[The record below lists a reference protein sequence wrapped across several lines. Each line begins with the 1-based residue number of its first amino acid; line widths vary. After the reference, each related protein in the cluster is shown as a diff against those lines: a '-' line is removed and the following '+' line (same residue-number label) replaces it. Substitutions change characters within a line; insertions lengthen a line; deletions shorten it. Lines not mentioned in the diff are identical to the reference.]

1 MTPLSQYLS
10 WRCLFLWRDQK
21 VNDKAYWNTYTLLF
35 FLNLM
40 YSQDCTICTQQ
51 SLQRGPPLILRA
63 STSLAFVPF
72 FKCVLIPMH
81 FKALAHAAPCALTS
95 LLLSLPAFHLL
106 CSSHPSDYP
115 SVAFVLGFLGT
126 AMLSFIVIFSA
137 FVTNPSASF
146 TGFKISWD
154 WGLFWFLLII
164 GTRLSE
170 YLLNK

>member
-1 MTPLSQYLS
+1 
-10 WRCLFLWRDQK
+10 
-21 VNDKAYWNTYTLLF
+21 
-35 FLNLM
+35 M

-95 LLLSLPAFHLL
+95 LLLSLPVFHLL

-126 AMLSFIVIFSA
+126 AMLSFIAIFSA
-137 FVTNPSASF
+137 FVTTHLPPSLGSKF
-146 TGFKISWD
+146 PEIGGYFDFCS
-154 WGLFWFLLII
+154 LLAQGSVNIC
-164 GTRLSE
+164 
-170 YLLNK
+170 